1 MRQQSSPSAGASA
14 VALENAPYGEPPY
27 ELIRDGLA
35 KGRVIPFLGAGV
47 SLGSRMNGQSWTS
60 PRSDFLPSA
69 TELANYLDRRS
80 GFPSGEPPELSRV
93 AQYFD
98 GVAGRGGLDDELHA
112 VFARDY
118 KPSPIHYY
126 LADFP
131 NLIIVTTNY
140 DDLQERAFR
149 EKGRPFHIVVYR
161 TSSPTF
167 LVWEHGAT
175 EARETPANELDLP
188 VGQIPIIYKMHGTCD
203 PGNTERDSYV
213 ITEDDYVEFLSRMT
227 SLTAI
232 PAVFAEPFRRSHFLF
247 LGYGLRD
254 WNLRVILHKI
264 WQTWP
269 RRRYSS
275 WAIQHHA
282 QRLEQEF
289 WSRRL
294 LTIYELSIAEFLE
307 NLQRTGDHDIQTP

>member
-1 MRQQSSPSAGASA
+1 MPQLRQCEEECASA
-14 VALENAPYGEPPY
+14 VALESESYGEPPY

-47 SLGSRMNGQSWTS
+47 SAGSRVNGQLWT
-60 PRSDFLPSA
+60 PKADFLPSA
-69 TELANYLDRRS
+69 AELANYLDRRS
-80 GFPSGEPPELSRV
+80 GYPSGEPPELTRV

-126 LADFP
+126 LAELP
-131 NLIIVTTNY
+131 NLVIVTTNY

-149 EKGRPFHIVVYR
+149 EKGRPFHVVVYR
-161 TSSPTF
+161 TGSPTF
-167 LVWEHGAT
+167 LFWENGAG
-175 EARETPANELDLP
+175 EPREIFANELNLP
-188 VGQIPIIYKMHGTCD
+188 IGEIPIIYKMHGACD
-203 PGNTERDSYV
+203 HGNTERDSYV

-227 SLTAI
+227 SQTAI
-232 PAVFAEPFRRSHFLF
+232 PAVFAEPFRKSHFLF

-254 WNLRVILHKI
+254 WNLRVVLHKI

-269 RRRYSS
+269 RRRYAS
-275 WAIQHHA
+275 WAIQQRA
-282 QRLEQEF
+282 ERLEREF

-294 LTIYELSIAEFLE
+294 LTIYELTIAEFLE
-307 NLQRTGDHDIQTP
+307 KLQRSAGDDTQTP

>member
-1 MRQQSSPSAGASA
+1 MREQSSPSAGASA
-14 VALENAPYGEPPY
+14 VALESAPYGEPPY

-47 SLGSRMNGQSWTS
+47 SLGSRVNGQSWTS

-69 TELANYLDRRS
+69 AELANYLDRRS
-80 GFPSGEPPELSRV
+80 GFPSGEPPELTRV

-98 GVAGRGGLDDELHA
+98 GVAGRGGLDDELHT

-149 EKGRPFHIVVYR
+149 EKGRPFHKVVYR
-161 TSSPTF
+161 TSSPAF
-167 LVWEHGAT
+167 LVWEHGAA

-227 SLTAI
+227 SQTAI

-254 WNLRVILHKI
+254 WNLRVVLHKN
-264 WQTWP
+264 WQAWP
-269 RRRYSS
+269 RRRYAS
-275 WAIQHHA
+275 WAIQHCA
-282 QRLEQEF
+282 QRLEREF

-294 LTIYELSIAEFLE
+294 LTIYEMSIAEFLDR
-307 NLQRTGDHDIQTP
+307 LQRSGDHDMQTP